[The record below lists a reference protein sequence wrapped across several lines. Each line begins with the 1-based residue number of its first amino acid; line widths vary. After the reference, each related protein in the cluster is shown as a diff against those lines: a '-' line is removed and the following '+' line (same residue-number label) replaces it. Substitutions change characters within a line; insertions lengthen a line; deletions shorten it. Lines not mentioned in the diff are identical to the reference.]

1 MTDEYEEVENAPS
14 ASRVAESL
22 RDTGYDFN
30 VAIAD
35 VVDNSIDAKASK
47 VHISISFDEEYKL
60 SLSIVDNGS
69 GMDAAGITN
78 ALKYGAEDLEENDR
92 LGKFGL
98 GLKTAS
104 TAFCRR
110 LEVISRTSAEE
121 LTFFGALDLDQI
133 SKKNKWIN
141 EKRVAN
147 VFEKQLLDDLV
158 GDSSGTLIAWAKID
172 RLLTG
177 YQDLGGKPRQK
188 ALTKLIEDLKLH
200 LSMVFQRFLDPDY
213 SEAPNL
219 SIFVNEAELAPWE
232 PFFSDEATVVKS
244 ENLEVHKDDGS
255 IATLLVEAY
264 VLPRTEDFS
273 SLEVA
278 EAALVGNDTQG
289 VYVYRENRL
298 IHGPD
303 WLGIFK
309 MEPHYALARVGL
321 SFGHD
326 LDEGFH
332 VDIKKSRIILDSGLQ
347 DHLKTQFF
355 NPARALAEQRRRK
368 GQPGKTPTSI
378 HDGANTVI
386 EGKRG
391 VLTMADVQNQDES
404 GQTAEIA
411 NNGGVHQVPLRIV
424 RREGEPSVWVDTA
437 VTLDDGVLWAPSFNE
452 GKLGV
457 TLNQGHPYYQKAY
470 LPNAD
475 NSNFIQALDYLL
487 WSVAQAE
494 LNNIEPQNKDA
505 FSEFRIEVSRN
516 LKKLVD
522 SLPALVDEE

>member
-1 MTDEYEEVENAPS
+1 MNDEYELVENAPS

-35 VVDNSIDAKASK
+35 VVDNSIDAKATE
-47 VHISISFDEEYKL
+47 VHISIAFDEDYKL
-60 SLSIVDNGS
+60 TLSIADNGS
-69 GMDAAGITN
+69 GMDSDGITN
-78 ALKYGAEDLEENDR
+78 ALKYGAEDLEVNDR

-110 LEVISRTSAEE
+110 LEVISRPSADSP
-121 LTFFGALDLDQI
+121 TFFGALDLDQI
-133 SKKNKWIN
+133 AKSNKWVN
-141 EKRVAN
+141 QKRAAN
-147 VFEKQLLDDLV
+147 VFEKQLLDDFV
-158 GDSSGTLIAWAKID
+158 GDSSGTVIVWAQID

-177 YQDLGGKPRQK
+177 YQELGGKPRQK
-188 ALTKLIEDLKLH
+188 ALTKLIEDLTRH
-200 LSMVFQRFLDPDY
+200 LSMVFQRFLDRDCVA
-213 SEAPNL
+213 APNL
-219 SIFVNEAELAPWE
+219 SIFINDEELAPWN
-232 PFFSDEATVVKS
+232 PFYLGEATEVKI
-244 ENLEVHKDDGS
+244 ETLEIHKGDGS
-255 IATLLVEAY
+255 IANLVVEAY
-264 VLPRTEDFS
+264 VLPRKEDFS
-273 SLEVA
+273 SA
-278 EAALVGNDTQG
+278 ELAESAMVGNDMQG
-289 VYVYRENRL
+289 VYVFRENRL

-321 SFGHD
+321 YFDHD

-332 VDIKKSRIILDSGLQ
+332 VDIKKSRIILDSALQ
-347 DHLKTQFF
+347 DMLKTQFF

-368 GQPGKTPTSI
+368 GQPPRPPVSI
-378 HDGANTVI
+378 HSGANTVI
-386 EGKRG
+386 DGKKS
-391 VLTMADVQNQDES
+391 VLTMANVQGQDEI
-404 GQTAEIA
+404 GQTADIT
-411 NNGGVHQVPLRIV
+411 NNGGTQKVPLRIV

-437 VTLDDGVLWAPSFNE
+437 VTLEDGVLWTPSFNE

-470 LPNAD
+470 LPNSG

-494 LNNIEPQNKDA
+494 LNNMEPQNKDA
-505 FSEFRIEVSRN
+505 FSEFRVEVSRN
-516 LKKLVD
+516 LKKLVE
-522 SLPALVDEE
+522 SLPAVADDE

>member
-1 MTDEYEEVENAPS
+1 MIDEYEEVENAPS

-35 VVDNSIDAKASK
+35 VVDNSIDAKASE
-47 VHISISFDEEYKL
+47 VSISIAFDEDYKL
-60 SLSIVDNGS
+60 TLSIADNGL
-69 GMDAAGITN
+69 GMDSEGITN
-78 ALKYGAEDLEENDR
+78 ALKYGAEDLEANDR

-110 LEVISRTSAEE
+110 LEVISRPSAASG
-121 LTFFGALDLDQI
+121 TFFGALDLDHI
-133 SKKNKWIN
+133 AKKNRWVN
-141 EKRVAN
+141 EKRPAN
-147 VFEKQLLDDLV
+147 LFERSVLDDFV
-158 GDSSGTLIAWAKID
+158 GDSSGTVVVWAKID

-177 YQDLGGKPRQK
+177 YQELGGKPRQK
-188 ALTKLIEDLKLH
+188 ALAKLIEDLTRH
-200 LSMVFQRFLDPDY
+200 LSMVFQRFLDRDF
-213 SEAPNL
+213 EGAPNL
-219 SIFVNEAELAPWE
+219 SIRINDQELVPWN
-232 PFFSDEATVVKS
+232 PFYIGEATEVKR
-244 ENLEVHKDDGS
+244 ETLEVHKGDGS
-255 IATLLVEAY
+255 IANLLVEAY
-264 VLPRTEDFS
+264 VLPRKEDFS
-273 SLEVA
+273 SPEIA
-278 EAALVGNDTQG
+278 ESAMVGNDMQG

-321 SFGHD
+321 SFDHD

-347 DHLKTQFF
+347 DALKTQFF
-355 NPARALAEQRRRK
+355 NPARALADERRRK
-368 GQPGKTPTSI
+368 GQPPKPPTSI
-378 HDGANTVI
+378 HSGANNVI
-386 EGKRG
+386 EGKKS
-391 VLTMADVQNQDES
+391 VLTMANVQGQDES

-411 NNGGVHQVPLRIV
+411 NNGGVHKVPLRIV

-475 NSNFIQALDYLL
+475 NLNFIQALDYLL

-494 LNNIEPQNKDA
+494 LNNVEPQNKDA
-505 FSEFRIEVSRN
+505 FSEFRVEVSRN
-516 LKKLVD
+516 LKKLVE
-522 SLPALVDEE
+522 SLPDVTDDV